1 MELSA
6 RQEKAYLSSGYEYVF
21 GLNTE
26 PNLLELQWQ
35 ILPRFYAVNFDM
47 EALFRRSVEIE
58 LDGTRHRTLGKE
70 DLMLVLCVHAAKHE
84 WAQLGMLR
92 DIAALGRFE
101 LDWERIVAEAKRLG
115 IERILRISLLLT
127 HELLGHELQLET
139 FSDGVSGLVRSIQSK
154 LAEGTQS
161 ETESLRYFRTM
172 MRVRERWRDRLR
184 FLFRLAVTP
193 SIGEWE
199 TISVSDSFF
208 WLYRGVRLLR
218 LTRRLSS

>member
-1 MELSA
+1 
-6 RQEKAYLSSGYEYVF
+6 
-21 GLNTE
+21 
-26 PNLLELQWQ
+26 
-35 ILPRFYAVNFDM
+35 M

-92 DIAALGRFE
+92 DIAALAHFE
-101 LDWERIVAEAKRLG
+101 LDWVGIEAEARRLG
-115 IERILRISLLLT
+115 IETILKISLMLA
-127 HELLGHELQLET
+127 HELFGHEMPLKP
-139 FSDGVSGLVRSIQSK
+139 FPDGMSGLVRSIQSK

-218 LTRRLSS
+218 LTRRLYS

>member
-1 MELSA
+1 
-6 RQEKAYLSSGYEYVF
+6 
-21 GLNTE
+21 
-26 PNLLELQWQ
+26 
-35 ILPRFYAVNFDM
+35 
-47 EALFRRSVEIE
+47 
-58 LDGTRHRTLGKE
+58 
-70 DLMLVLCVHAAKHE
+70 
-84 WAQLGMLR
+84 
-92 DIAALGRFE
+92 
-101 LDWERIVAEAKRLG
+101 LDWVGIEAEARRLG
-115 IERILRISLLLT
+115 IETILKISLMLA
-127 HELLGHELQLET
+127 HELFGHEMPLKP
-139 FSDGVSGLVRSIQSK
+139 FPNGMSGLVRSIQSK

-218 LTRRLSS
+218 LTRRLYS